1 MYCASNKTARIKI
14 KNNTHS
20 LRIFVREERRLYAG
34 WVEVR
39 KQRRC
44 SSSRSSEIRRK
55 ITEAGFPGVEEVTG
69 FNRDRRCA
77 GRGRVGLTSSAAEL
91 PTPSFPIGH
100 LGRAPPSPRLSS
112 TTSTSSTFI
121 HLATFASAVHFC
133 TFPYQLAFLLNIF
146 LHDLLTK
153 LYRFFSPNRMTH
165 KHLGVMSCIEGKVKC
180 QIGLSTMCYLRH
192 GCTCPYMI

>member
-1 MYCASNKTARIKI
+1 MYCASNKTAKIKI

-39 KQRRC
+39 KPRRC

-55 ITEAGFPGVEEVTG
+55 ITEAGFPRVEEVTG
-69 FNRDRRCA
+69 FNRDQRCA

-133 TFPYQLAFLLNIF
+133 TFPYQLSFLLSMF
-146 LHDLLTK
+146 SYCPLK
-153 LYRFFSPNRMTH
+153 LFSLMGNKITH

-180 QIGLSTMCYLRH
+180 QIGLSTM
-192 GCTCPYMI
+192 